1 MLVIFNPVAGRRRA
15 ASLWKVL
22 DLLVENGV
30 KVEVAETQ
38 HAGHATTLARTA
50 AADGE
55 LMVVAA
61 GGDGTIAEVANGL
74 IGSAASLGII
84 PLGTANVLA
93 KEYRLSTSPR
103 GIANTL
109 AYKRTGLLWPGSA
122 QMAAQ
127 SSNRDQIFVQM
138 VGLGFDGAVVQ
149 GIQPLL
155 KRAIGRGAYVWQSLW
170 ESVAYGFPLLRLS
183 IDGVTHE
190 AASVVVS
197 KGRLYGGPY
206 MLAPNARPE
215 APGFQVAL
223 FENPGTFAALLS
235 GAALPL
241 GLLPRCPGVRVIP
254 ARHVQFEANPSP
266 IPAQAD
272 GDKMTGT
279 PWAVTDAA
287 APIALIVG

>member
-15 ASLWKVL
+15 AALWKVL

-38 HAGHATTLARTA
+38 HAGHATELARVA
-50 AADGE
+50 ASDGFG
-55 LMVVAA
+55 MVVAA

-74 IGSAASLGII
+74 LGSATALGVI

-103 GIANTL
+103 AIANAL
-109 AYKRTGLLWPGSA
+109 AYRRTALLWPGVA
-122 QMAAQ
+122 
-127 SSNRDQIFVQM
+127 RLEGREHVFVQM
-138 VGLGFDGAVVQ
+138 VGVGFDGAVVH
-149 GIQPLL
+149 GLQPLL
-155 KRAIGRGAYVWQSLW
+155 KRAIGRGAYVWQSVW
-170 ESVAYGFPLLRLS
+170 ESVAYGFPKLHLTV
-183 IDGVTHE
+183 DGKAYE

-206 MLAPNARPE
+206 MLAPNAAPTL
-215 APGFQVAL
+215 PGFQVAL

-241 GLLPRCPGVRVIP
+241 GLLPRCPGVRVVAGTQVEFAAGDGPIMTQSDGDALKGTP
-254 ARHVQFEANPSP
+254 LMVINARSP
-266 IPAQAD
+266 IP
-272 GDKMTGT
+272 
-279 PWAVTDAA
+279 
-287 APIALIVG
+287 IVVG